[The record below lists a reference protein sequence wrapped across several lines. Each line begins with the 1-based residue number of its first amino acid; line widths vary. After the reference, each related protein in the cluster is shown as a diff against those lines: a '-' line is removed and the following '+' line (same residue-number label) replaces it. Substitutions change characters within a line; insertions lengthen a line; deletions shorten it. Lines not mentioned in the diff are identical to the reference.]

1 MGSFDASVPS
11 IARVYDYW
19 LGGKDNFATDRELA
33 ERLLALYPPTA
44 DIVRENK
51 QFLIRAMTWVAGQ
64 GISQFIDL
72 GAGLPTPPSTQDTAR
87 AVNADARVAYVDND
101 EVAVSH
107 LTALLTNG
115 RSGVT
120 VIDSDV
126 SEAGVVLERAS
137 AGIDL
142 AAPACVIMGSL
153 LHFFPRDTAADLVRR
168 YTSALVPGSY
178 LIMSVGRSDG
188 DASDKYISLYR
199 DGGSELYYYTSEDIA
214 ALLGTLEVVPPG
226 ITEARVWRAGWAD
239 IPTLPPRT
247 GELLAAVARIP

>member
-19 LGGKDNFATDRELA
+19 LGGKDNFAADRELA
-33 ERLLALYPPTA
+33 ERLLELYPPTA

-101 EVAVSH
+101 KVAVSH
-107 LTALLTNG
+107 LTALLANG

-120 VIDSDV
+120 VIDSDLR
-126 SEAGVVLERAS
+126 EAGVVLERAS

-168 YTSALVPGSY
+168 YTSALAPGSY

-199 DGGSELYYYTSEDIA
+199 DGGSELYYYTAEDIA